1 MKTTDLGLSGY
12 GSHPAYLSALECVN
26 DTTLPDVRV
35 SHKSDRY
42 LLLIGMQVGKLSQE
56 LDQGTFPEAVIWGG
70 MESDSRV
77 SGCEMLD
84 ITGLKMDRVTKVSD
98 ERGE

>member
-1 MKTTDLGLSGY
+1 M
-12 GSHPAYLSALECVN
+12 
-26 DTTLPDVRV
+26 
-35 SHKSDRY
+35 
-42 LLLIGMQVGKLSQE
+42 GKLSQE

>member
-1 MKTTDLGLSGY
+1 
-12 GSHPAYLSALECVN
+12 
-26 DTTLPDVRV
+26 
-35 SHKSDRY
+35 
-42 LLLIGMQVGKLSQE
+42 MQVGKLSQE

-77 SGCEMLD
+77 SRCEMLD